1 VVAKQALPTRRRH
14 GAVLEDAVLEAS
26 WAVLREN
33 GYAGFTLGAVAS
45 RAGTSRPVIARRWP
59 SRHDLVLATIAFIGS
74 TQPSP
79 RPDTGSLRGDLMALM
94 HGLNNSRLDVATV
107 LGVQLG
113 GYYQET
119 GNTLADLRDVLL
131 SGEDSMLDHI
141 LDAAVARGEANPA
154 RLTPRVR
161 SLPVDLLRHYVFT
174 AFQPMPDDGIEE
186 IVDDIFLPLVRTE
199 R

>member
-1 VVAKQALPTRRRH
+1 MIAEEAQPARRRH
-14 GAVLEDAVLEAS
+14 GAALEDAVLEAS

-33 GYAGFTLGAVAS
+33 GYAGFSLGAVAS
-45 RAGTSRPVIARRWP
+45 RAGTSRPVLARHWP
-59 SRHDLVLATIAFIGS
+59 SRHDLVLATIAFIGAA
-74 TQPSP
+74 QPSP

-119 GNTLADLRDVLL
+119 GKTLADLRDVLL
-131 SGEDSMLDHI
+131 SGEESTLDHI
-141 LDAAVARGEANPA
+141 LDTAVARGEADAA

-161 SLPVDLLRHYVFT
+161 SLPVDLLRHHVFT
-174 AFQPMPDDGIEE
+174 TFQPMPDEGIEE
-186 IVDDIFLPLVRTE
+186 IVDDIFLPLVRT